1 MENNWKT
8 GPDAWAEFVKQ
19 HPELGYKPGRMC
31 FHNFLRL
38 NRDKL
43 KKQDAIR
50 LAKNKFWIAHV
61 QRFNQA
67 AFAIS
72 TGVFRPDEPAL
83 NVSELNRIAS
93 EETISMNGGK

>member
-8 GPDAWAEFVKQ
+8 GPDVWAEFVKQ
-19 HPELGYKPGRMC
+19 HPERGYKPGRMC

-38 NRDKL
+38 NRETL
-43 KKQDAIR
+43 KRQDAIR

-72 TGVFRPDEPAL
+72 TGVFKAVEPAL
-83 NVSELNRIAS
+83 EISKPNCMIN